1 MKADS
6 TRRRRRYTFGV
17 GRLQPIWA
25 LAVGLALL
33 ASATLTMPAWG
44 ADEPATQP
52 APAGATDGPQYM
64 VSQFI
69 LGYAKER
76 PQHLDIAPVVDIL
89 IVLGKT
95 DKGYVAPRPGVPEVT
110 LRLDQYKPAKAE
122 AFFASAIRRIDESV
136 VEAYNRQGLVGVFVA
151 PNDEDIDP
159 RTGKDERSVDRT
171 VLRLVVWT
179 AAVSR
184 IHTLAGGDRITA
196 PAPVEAPAAALAAAP
211 VETPAAAP
219 VETPA
224 AAPAATPVEA
234 PAAAPAPATQPT
246 PPETVAP
253 APAPATAPAPAETVT
268 PVPAPAAA
276 PATQP
281 AEAEAPAA
289 APATQPAPAGATDG
303 PQYMVSQFILGYARE
318 HPQHPDIV
326 PVADILI
333 VLGKT
338 DKGYVAPRPGA
349 AEVTLR
355 LDQYKPAK
363 AEAFF
368 ASAIRR
374 INESIVEAYNR
385 QGLVGV
391 FVAPNDEDID
401 PRTGNDKR
409 SADRMS
415 LRLVVWTAAVSRI
428 RTLASGERIAA
439 EKRIDNPAHA
449 LIAKGSPVQ
458 SGELLNKGRLDEY
471 IFLLNRAPGRRVDMV
486 VTSGAK
492 TGEVALDYLVSENKP
507 WLAYVQTSNTGTKAT
522 NEWRTRFGFVSNQLT
537 GNDDVLSV
545 DYTTACLFGP
555 EAKAASISYEA
566 PVCKMDRLRW
576 RAYGSWADYEA
587 SVITPQAGENFT
599 GSEWRGGAEL
609 IWNFY
614 QHRQLFVDLIG
625 GAYWWH
631 VFVDNKTLE
640 QKGDGDFFVPYV
652 GLRAE
657 RITDLST
664 TIGQVIFESNCEGI
678 GQTPAR
684 DLEPLGR
691 QPVDSEWL
699 LMKWDLLHSFFLE
712 PLVNPT
718 AWRDVSTP
726 GSSTLAHEIY
736 LHFRGQYA
744 MGGYRLIPQNE
755 ATVGGFFSVRGYPE
769 SSVAGDTA
777 MIATAEYKLHIPR
790 LLKIQPD
797 PGKTPLPLVGT
808 PFRWAPQT
816 VYGRPD
822 WDLIARAFFDVGR
835 TMNTWHRNLQGEE
848 NYTLMGT
855 GIGLEWQFSRYVNL
869 RLDWGFPLRDMETTT
884 ERVEAGRDSRVHF
897 VATII
902 Y

>member
-1 MKADS
+1 
-6 TRRRRRYTFGV
+6 
-17 GRLQPIWA
+17 
-25 LAVGLALL
+25 
-33 ASATLTMPAWG
+33 MPARG

-52 APAGATDGPQYM
+52 AAPATQPAPAEAPAAAPATQPAPAEAPAAAPATQPAPAEAPAAAPATQPVPVGATDGPQYM

-69 LGYAKER
+69 VGYAKEH
-76 PQHLDIAPVVDIL
+76 PQHPDIAPVADIP

-95 DKGYVAPRPGVPEVT
+95 DKGYVAPRPGTAEVT

-122 AFFASAIRRIDESV
+122 AFFASAIRRID
-136 VEAYNRQGLVGVFVA
+136 
-151 PNDEDIDP
+151 
-159 RTGKDERSVDRT
+159 
-171 VLRLVVWT
+171 
-179 AAVSR
+179 
-184 IHTLAGGDRITA
+184 
-196 PAPVEAPAAALAAAP
+196 
-211 VETPAAAP
+211 
-219 VETPA
+219 
-224 AAPAATPVEA
+224 
-234 PAAAPAPATQPT
+234 
-246 PPETVAP
+246 
-253 APAPATAPAPAETVT
+253 
-268 PVPAPAAA
+268 
-276 PATQP
+276 
-281 AEAEAPAA
+281 
-289 APATQPAPAGATDG
+289 
-303 PQYMVSQFILGYARE
+303 
-318 HPQHPDIV
+318 
-326 PVADILI
+326 
-333 VLGKT
+333 
-338 DKGYVAPRPGA
+338 
-349 AEVTLR
+349 
-355 LDQYKPAK
+355 
-363 AEAFF
+363 
-368 ASAIRR
+368 
-374 INESIVEAYNR
+374 ESIVEAYNR

-409 SADRMS
+409 SVDRTS

-428 RTLASGERIAA
+428 RTLASGERIAV

-449 LIAKGSPVQ
+449 KIAEGSPVRI
-458 SGELLNKGRLDEY
+458 GELLNKGLLDEY
-471 IFLLNRAPGRRVDMV
+471 IFLLNRSPGRRVDV
-486 VTSGAK
+486 AVSSGAK
-492 TGEVALDYLVSENKP
+492 TGDVALDYLVSENKP
-507 WLAYVQTSNTGTKAT
+507 WLVYAQTSNTGTKAT

-545 DYTTACLFGP
+545 DYTTAALFGP

-566 PVCKMDRLRW
+566 PVLKMDRLRW

-614 QHRQLFVDLIG
+614 QHRELFVDLIG

-631 VFVDNKTLE
+631 VFVDNKTLQ
-640 QKGDGDFFVPYV
+640 QKGEGDFFVPYV

-664 TIGQVIFESNCEGI
+664 TIGQIIFESNIEGI
-678 GQTPAR
+678 GGTSAS
-684 DLEPLGR
+684 DMEPLGR

-718 AWRDVSTP
+718 AWRDVSHP
-726 GSSTLAHEIY
+726 EKSTLAHELY
-736 LHFRGQYA
+736 FHFRGQYA
-744 MGGYRLIPQNE
+744 MSGYRLIPQNE
-755 ATVGGFFSVRGYPE
+755 TTVGGFFSVRGYPE

-777 MIATAEYKLHIPR
+777 LIGTAEYKLHIPR

-835 TMNTWHRNLQGEE
+835 TMNTWRRSDQGEE
-848 NYTLMGT
+848 NYTLMST

-869 RLDWGFPLRDMETTT
+869 RVDWGIPLRDLDTTT
-884 ERVEAGRDSRVHF
+884 EHVEAGRDSRVHF

>member
-1 MKADS
+1 
-6 TRRRRRYTFGV
+6 
-17 GRLQPIWA
+17 
-25 LAVGLALL
+25 
-33 ASATLTMPAWG
+33 
-44 ADEPATQP
+44 
-52 APAGATDGPQYM
+52 M

-281 AEAEAPAA
+281 AEAEATAA

-374 INESIVEAYNR
+374 IDESVVEAYNR

-471 IFLLNRAPGRRVDMV
+471 IFLLNRSPGRRVDV
-486 VTSGAK
+486 AVSSGAK

-587 SVITPQAGENFT
+587 TVITPQAGENFT

-790 LLKIQPD
+790 LLKVQPD

-884 ERVEAGRDSRVHF
+884 ERVEAGKDSRVHF